1 MNEWMVYYIAPL
13 TRSKQSDEMKYDF
26 IYLSSPP
33 LTRRGDDTKE
43 LSDENIHIWLY
54 ITIPYYILS
63 CNSRC
68 FFLQYTD
75 GCCHLSKIC
84 KQKPSKQY

>member
-1 MNEWMVYYIAPL
+1 MDVYYTAPL

-43 LSDENIHIWLY
+43 LSDENIYIWVVY
-54 ITIPYYILS
+54 
-63 CNSRC
+63 
-68 FFLQYTD
+68 
-75 GCCHLSKIC
+75 
-84 KQKPSKQY
+84 